1 VDNQITSE
9 EDEESFLPLGWDSS
23 WTCNV
28 ISTTDLIPEPITVE
42 EWLTEQSSDS
52 LCQQLQREIDQK
64 KTERYRLNP
73 QGILV
78 RTLPL
83 EETTQV
89 VVPESLRPRILLSYH
104 QAAVAGHPGVRR
116 MYDTLRKGLYWP
128 SMIVDVYA
136 TVRGCET
143 CARDRIQVNKHTNP
157 LKLFPAVKPLEE
169 VAIDLLGP
177 LPKSRNGRLYVLVI
191 ADRYSK
197 LCRLVALSS
206 TKSHIVARAFCESW
220 VFVYGAPRTILS
232 DNGPQFKAKAFLET
246 CRILGIKCITTT
258 TYHPQTNGQVER
270 FNRTLASMLR
280 HYVAN
285 DQKDWD
291 DYLPTLAYA
300 YNRCVHRS
308 TNTTPFELTLTRAPP
323 TLGAELL
330 EKEDQQRAW
339 SRDHWVQRLTTTY
352 AKAKSSL
359 QRMQNRYKKDFDKA
373 VKSPNRKLRA
383 GDKVFL
389 HLEGTSQEETLLG
402 RTRSKLDFKSM
413 GPYVVIANNGYTFDI
428 DVDGIPERVSSDR
441 IRPAPPS
448 TVVQQP
454 AEAEDSKAADAG
466 SDEITPK
473 EPLKSTTEVGTAR
486 KPQDQTAEAIPT
498 KAPESSGKPTSED
511 EYVIDKICEEA
522 EDDDGQP
529 IFRIRW
535 YNFGPKDDTWESED
549 QIPAPLV
556 AAFRKTK
563 KRQLKQR
570 KKRSKKRVNFTKSV
584 IIA

>member
-1 VDNQITSE
+1 VLRLPHPEKPYVLDVDASAGQLGCTLLQEHEKVLHPVGYWSKTLTPAQRNYSTTEKECLSVFWAISLLRPYLEGKHFIVRTDHDSLTWILSITPSEGRLARWRLRLAEFDFEVKYRPGIKNVVPDSLSRLTTTGDDKTLLDEEIPTLLVDNQITSE

-232 DNGPQFKAKAFLET
+232 DNGPQFKAK
-246 CRILGIKCITTT
+246 
-258 TYHPQTNGQVER
+258 
-270 FNRTLASMLR
+270 
-280 HYVAN
+280 
-285 DQKDWD
+285 
-291 DYLPTLAYA
+291 
-300 YNRCVHRS
+300 
-308 TNTTPFELTLTRAPP
+308 
-323 TLGAELL
+323 
-330 EKEDQQRAW
+330 
-339 SRDHWVQRLTTTY
+339 
-352 AKAKSSL
+352 
-359 QRMQNRYKKDFDKA
+359 
-373 VKSPNRKLRA
+373 
-383 GDKVFL
+383 
-389 HLEGTSQEETLLG
+389 
-402 RTRSKLDFKSM
+402 
-413 GPYVVIANNGYTFDI
+413 
-428 DVDGIPERVSSDR
+428 VSS
-441 IRPAPPS
+441 AN
-448 TVVQQP
+448 
-454 AEAEDSKAADAG
+454 KW
-466 SDEITPK
+466 
-473 EPLKSTTEVGTAR
+473 
-486 KPQDQTAEAIPT
+486 
-498 KAPESSGKPTSED
+498 TSRT
-511 EYVIDKICEEA
+511 
-522 EDDDGQP
+522 
-529 IFRIRW
+529 F
-535 YNFGPKDDTWESED
+535 
-549 QIPAPLV
+549 
-556 AAFRKTK
+556 
-563 KRQLKQR
+563 
-570 KKRSKKRVNFTKSV
+570 
-584 IIA
+584 